1 MPPKK
6 AKATS
11 GGAVQHPID
20 ASGVLQ
26 AAKDGDWPLFRKL
39 LASQSQLTFADF
51 NTLPPGRS
59 FGVAHQIAY
68 HGDLPALS
76 ALVARHPQ
84 VRCRKNR
91 LSGSHGRR
99 ARLMAS
105 ADVCRAL
112 RMIA

>member
-6 AKATS
+6 AKAAS

-84 VRCRKNR
+84 VRCRI
-91 LSGSHGRR
+91 LAFPVVMVAAHG
-99 ARLMAS
+99 
-105 ADVCRAL
+105 
-112 RMIA
+112 